1 MQQTEPGKA
10 TISLVLTDIK
20 LDAAKS
26 EK

>member
-20 LDAAKS
+20 FDNRNPL
-26 EK
+26 